1 MWVCEAKASYAKITF
16 NIKYTYY
23 MNISYKWLKEY
34 IHTDKTPVEI
44 AEILTDL
51 GLEIGSME
59 EIETVKGGLKG
70 LVIGEVLSC
79 EQHPNADKLSKT
91 TVNIGSGEP
100 LPIVCGAPNVAA
112 GQKVVVATV
121 GTTLYNGDES
131 FQIKKAKIRGEISEG
146 MICAEDEIG
155 LGTSHDGIMVLDA
168 QSKVGTPAADFFNV
182 ESDVI
187 FEVELTP
194 NRIDAASH
202 IGVARD
208 LAAGLKIA
216 NIPAEVHWPS
226 VDNFKTDNNSYPV
239 KITVEE
245 NEACTR
251 YSGVT
256 ISNITVKESPDWLKN
271 RLRAIGMTPINNIV
285 DITNYVL
292 HECGQPLHAFDG
304 DAIAGN
310 HVIVKTLKGGTKF
323 TTLDEKER
331 ELHEKDLMICSETEG
346 MCIAGVFGGMKSGVT
361 EKTTKIFLESACFN
375 SVYVRQ
381 TSRRH
386 ALFTDASFRFER
398 GTDPNMTIYALQRA
412 ALLIKELAG
421 GEITSEIVD
430 IYPNPV
436 ADYEIVLNYRNMDRL
451 IGKVLDREL
460 VKSILTALDIK
471 VKSENEESLQ
481 LAVPPYR
488 VDVLRESDVIE
499 EVLRVYGYNNVE
511 MSLKVNSTIVY
522 SPKPDHHQLRNAIA
536 NQLTATGFMEIMCNS
551 LTKAAYHTDL
561 KSFPSSQTVLLANP
575 LSSDLNGMRQTLL
588 FGGLETIHRNCN
600 RKHNDLKLFELGNC
614 YSLKDGADKSVQS
627 SYKEEE
633 HLSLFLTGLKAAE
646 NWNTPAQKV
655 SFADLKA
662 YVENILLKLG
672 INIDQLQVKKTNT
685 TDLLQEGVEYRLG
698 KTHLLVAGSVRK
710 SILKQF
716 DIDQPVFYADLIW
729 NQVVKVTARQNIVF
743 KELSKFPEVKRDLA
757 LLIDKSV
764 LFSDIEQ
771 LALKTEKKLLKS
783 VILFDIYE
791 GESLGANKKSYAV
804 TFVLE
809 DTSQTLKDK
818 QIDKTMNN
826 LIKAFERNL
835 GATLRS

>member
-1 MWVCEAKASYAKITF
+1 MLVCGAKINYAQITF
-16 NIKYTYY
+16 NIKYTYC

-34 IHTDKTPVEI
+34 IETDKSPVEI

-70 LVIGEVLSC
+70 LVIGEVLTC

-91 TVNIGSGEP
+91 TVNIGSGDP

-121 GTTLYNGDES
+121 GTILYNGDDS
-131 FQIKKAKIRGEISEG
+131 FTIKKAKIRGEVSEG

-168 QSKVGTPAADFFNV
+168 QSKIGTPAAEYFNI
-182 ESDVI
+182 ESDVL

-208 LAAGLKIA
+208 LAAGLMVA
-216 NIPAEVHWPS
+216 NIPAEVKWPS
-226 VDNFKTDNNSYPV
+226 VNSFKSDNSNYPV
-239 KITVEE
+239 KVTVEDS
-245 NEACTR
+245 EACTR
-251 YSGVT
+251 YSGLT
-256 ISNITVKESPDWLKN
+256 LSNITVKESPDWLKN
-271 RLRAIGMTPINNIV
+271 RLLTIGMTPINNIV
-285 DITNYVL
+285 DITNFVL

-323 TTLDEKER
+323 TTLDDKER
-331 ELHEKDLMICSETEG
+331 ELHEKDLIICSETEG
-346 MCIAGVFGGMKSGVT
+346 MCIAGVFGGAKSGVT

-386 ALFTDASFRFER
+386 GLFTDASFRFER

-421 GEITSEIVD
+421 GEISSDIVD

-436 ADYEIVLNYRNMDRL
+436 ADYEVILDYKNMDRL
-451 IGKVLDREL
+451 IGKVLDRKL
-460 VKSILTALDIK
+460 VKNILSALDIK
-471 VKSENEESLQ
+471 VKAENGSSLQ
-481 LAVPPYR
+481 LAIPPYR
-488 VDVLRESDVIE
+488 VDVHRESDVIE
-499 EVLRVYGYNNVE
+499 EILRVYGYNNVE
-511 MSLKVNSTIVY
+511 MSSKVNSTIVY
-522 SPKPDHHQLRNAIA
+522 SPTPDNHQLRNTIA
-536 NQLTATGFMEIMCNS
+536 NQLTASGFMEIMCNS
-551 LTKAAYHTDL
+551 LTKAAYHNDL
-561 KSFPSSQTVLLANP
+561 KTYPSSQTVLLANP
-575 LSSDLNGMRQTLL
+575 LSGDLNGMRQTLL
-588 FGGLETIHRNCN
+588 FGGLETIERNSN
-600 RKHNDLKLFELGNC
+600 RKHSDLKLFEMGNC
-614 YSLKDGADKSVQS
+614 YFLKEEADKSIQS

-662 YVENILLKLG
+662 YVENILAKLG
-672 INIDQLQVKKTNT
+672 VDKDRCQVKGITA
-685 TDLLQEGVEYRLG
+685 TDLLQEGIHYSLG
-698 KTHLLVAGSVRK
+698 KTSLLVAGTVNK
-710 SILKQF
+710 KILKQF
-716 DIDQPVFYADLIW
+716 DIDQPVFYADFNW
-729 NQVVKVTARQNIVF
+729 DQVIKVASRQNIVF
-743 KELSKFPEVKRDLA
+743 KELSKFPEVTRDLA

-764 LFSDIEQ
+764 LFSEIEQ
-771 LALKTEKKLLKS
+771 LAHKTEKKLLKS
-783 VILFDIYE
+783 VSLFDIYE
-791 GESLGANKKSYAV
+791 GESLGADKKSYAV

-809 DTSQTLKDK
+809 DTTQTLNDK
-818 QIDKTMNN
+818 QINKTMQN
-826 LIKAFERNL
+826 LIQAFERF